1 MSDKRT
7 QSLFLERKGYRQ
19 RRLRDVA
26 RMLPVLGGILW
37 TIPLMWRQQG
47 EEAVSNA
54 TALQYIFCVWVLV
67 IGLTAVVA
75 RLTDTES
82 DLIEKEGGP

>member
-1 MSDKRT
+1 MTDKRT
-7 QSLFLERKGYRQ
+7 QSLFLERRGYRQ

-26 RMLPVLGGILW
+26 RMLPVLGGVLW

-47 EEAVSNA
+47 EDAVSNA
-54 TALQYIFCVWVLV
+54 TALQYIFGVWVLV
-67 IGLTAVVA
+67 ILITAVMS
-75 RLTDTES
+75 RLIEPGS

>member
-1 MSDKRT
+1 MTDKRS

-37 TIPLMWRQQG
+37 IIPLMWRQKG
-47 EEAVSNA
+47 PEAIGNS
-54 TALQYIFCVWVLV
+54 TALLYIFGVWVL
-67 IGLTAVVA
+67 IILCTALVS
-75 RLTDTES
+75 RLIEPGS
-82 DLIEKEGGP
+82 DLIEKEGGA